1 MLSHPGRKTDYP
13 TGASSEDNV
22 LWPTKAA
29 PHRAF
34 KDASFVLLAVL
45 LAVAGYVY
53 GSRQAPPRLQAAPP
67 PEAVLFPRLGDDPAA
82 ELLKLIREARE
93 SIDVAVFTFTHPDIL
108 EALIEAKAR
117 GVRVR
122 VMSDARQTRASFQG
136 PKLSK
141 LVEKGIFV
149 MVNRHD
155 GVMHLKLL
163 VVDHAVAA
171 FGSFNFTVAAGEKN
185 DEVMVITRAPE
196 TVRAI
201 ESTFERMARDRNRY
215 EQWIPPY

>member
-1 MLSHPGRKTDYP
+1 MLPHPGRKTDHSI
-13 TGASSEDNV
+13 GASDKDHV
-22 LWPTKAA
+22 LWPIKVV
-29 PHRAF
+29 PHRAL
-34 KDASFVLLAVL
+34 KDAPFVLLAML
-45 LAVAGYVY
+45 LAVAGYAY

-67 PEAVLFPRLGDDPAA
+67 PEAVLFPRLGDDPAT
-82 ELLKLIREARE
+82 ELLKRIREARE

-122 VMSDARQTRASFQG
+122 VLSDARQTRTSFQG

-141 LVEKGIFV
+141 LVEAGILV

-201 ESTFERMARDRNRY
+201 ESTFERMIRDRNRY
-215 EQWIPPY
+215 EQWVPPY